1 MASRKHNLKH
11 RYGITEEDYEELLV
25 KQKYSCKICGQKPD
39 KNQTLPDKNQ
49 TLPDKGQTEPDK
61 NQTLP
66 DKGQTKPDKPL
77 YVDHCHQT
85 KAIRG
90 LLCHKCNIA
99 LGHMNDDPE
108 QLERAANYLRNVAA

>member
-1 MASRKHNLKH
+1 MATRKSNLKY

-39 KNQTLPDKNQ
+39 KC
-49 TLPDKGQTEPDK
+49 QTEPDK
-61 NQTLP
+61 CQTE
-66 DKGQTKPDKPL
+66 PDKPL

>member
-1 MASRKHNLKH
+1 MASRKHNLKY

-39 KNQTLPDKNQ
+39 KSQTLPDKS
-49 TLPDKGQTEPDK
+49 QTE
-61 NQTLP
+61 
-66 DKGQTKPDKPL
+66 PDKPL

-108 QLERAANYLRNVAA
+108 QLERAANYLRNVGA

>member
-1 MASRKHNLKH
+1 MASRKHNLKY

-39 KNQTLPDKNQ
+39 KSQTLPDKSQ
-49 TLPDKGQTEPDK
+49 TLPDKSQTE
-61 NQTLP
+61 
-66 DKGQTKPDKPL
+66 PDKPL

-108 QLERAANYLRNVAA
+108 QLERAANYLRNVGA

>member
-1 MASRKHNLKH
+1 MASRKQNLKH
-11 RYGITEEDYEELLV
+11 RYGITEEEYNQMLIQ
-25 KQKYSCKICGQKPD
+25 QKHSCKICGHKTD
-39 KNQTLPDKNQ
+39 KCQTQ
-49 TLPDKGQTEPDK
+49 T
-61 NQTLP
+61 
-66 DKGQTKPDKPL
+66 DKPL

-90 LLCHKCNIA
+90 LLCHKCNVA

>member
-39 KNQTLPDKNQ
+39 KNQTL
-49 TLPDKGQTEPDK
+49 PDK

>member
-1 MASRKHNLKH
+1 MATRKSNLKY

-39 KNQTLPDKNQ
+39 KC
-49 TLPDKGQTEPDK
+49 QTEPDK
-61 NQTLP
+61 SQTE
-66 DKGQTKPDKPL
+66 PDKPL

>member
-11 RYGITEEDYEELLV
+11 RYGITEEQYDQMLV
-25 KQKYSCKICGQKPD
+25 EQEYKCKICRQ
-39 KNQTLPDKNQ
+39 
-49 TLPDKGQTEPDK
+49 EPDK
-61 NQTLP
+61 CQTDTARQRP
-66 DKGQTKPDKPL
+66 DKCQTRPDKPL

-85 KAIRG
+85 KVIRG

-108 QLERAANYLRNVAA
+108 QLERAANYLRSA

>member
-1 MASRKHNLKH
+1 MATRKSNLKY

-39 KNQTLPDKNQ
+39 KCQTKPDKC
-49 TLPDKGQTEPDK
+49 QTE
-61 NQTLP
+61 
-66 DKGQTKPDKPL
+66 PDKPL

>member
-1 MASRKHNLKH
+1 MAIRKHNIKY

-39 KNQTLPDKNQ
+39 ES
-49 TLPDKGQTEPDK
+49 QTE
-61 NQTLP
+61 
-66 DKGQTKPDKPL
+66 PDKPL

>member
-11 RYGITEEDYEELLV
+11 RYGITEEDYEKLLV

-39 KNQTLPDKNQ
+39 KCQTQPDKCQ
-49 TLPDKGQTEPDK
+49 TQ
-61 NQTLP
+61 
-66 DKGQTKPDKPL
+66 PDKPL

>member
-11 RYGITEEDYEELLV
+11 RYGITEEQYNQMLIE
-25 KQKYSCKICGQKPD
+25 QKYKCKICRQKPD
-39 KNQTLPDKNQ
+39 KNQTQPDKCQ
-49 TLPDKGQTEPDK
+49 TQ
-61 NQTLP
+61 
-66 DKGQTKPDKPL
+66 PDKPL

-90 LLCHKCNIA
+90 LLCHKCNVA

-108 QLERAANYLRNVAA
+108 QLERAADYLRSA

>member
-1 MASRKHNLKH
+1 MASRKHNLKY

-39 KNQTLPDKNQ
+39 KCQTQPDKCQ
-49 TLPDKGQTEPDK
+49 TQPDKCQT
-61 NQTLP
+61 Q
-66 DKGQTKPDKPL
+66 PDKPL

-85 KAIRG
+85 KTIRG

-99 LGHMNDDPE
+99 LGHMNDNPE
-108 QLERAANYLRNVAA
+108 QLERAATYLRNVAA

>member
-1 MASRKHNLKH
+1 MATRKSNLKY

-39 KNQTLPDKNQ
+39 KSQTLPDKS
-49 TLPDKGQTEPDK
+49 QTE
-61 NQTLP
+61 
-66 DKGQTKPDKPL
+66 PDKPL